1 MITAFYNPIKMVK
14 AYRQSIAYIPSL
26 LALGYFL
33 LGLAAVV
40 PEEGLIPLPV
50 TLEFLHFTDTET
62 RRTLLSAL
70 LTGMVSLMVFSFSMV
85 MSVLSQAGGN
95 FSHKLVFGLVTK
107 RHHQW
112 VLGHYLGT
120 ILYVLMLLM
129 MPGSD
134 DSPGLWRSLHAYLG
148 AVMVIHC
155 LALFVYFIHKASQ
168 SVQVNSV
175 AASLHQATSHSLSRM
190 KARQQA
196 ARFEHFSQVKPVTT
210 THFFIAS
217 DQTGTIQRADFE
229 KLAEL
234 AANKEAILYFNVSL
248 GDFVLK
254 GYPLLSVEAAD
265 APDEEWTQ
273 EILAQVVLGQAESI
287 EDSHVHGLTQLMEI
301 AIKALSPGV
310 NDPGTALLCIN
321 QLADLLRQRLDFS
334 PCNALVDGQGKLRVT
349 WPTEDFHNL
358 LYRIITPIL
367 RYGHKDLS
375 IGLSL
380 LEALK
385 TLSLFAGSAQRES
398 LQQQADR
405 VFEMLNQTA
414 QHHLDRDFINRE
426 LHRGEHRLILPDSL
440 PATFRRD
447 EE

>member
-1 MITAFYNPIKMVK
+1 MITALYYPIKIVK

-50 TLEFLHFTDTET
+50 TFEFLHFTDTET
-62 RRTLLSAL
+62 RRTLLATL

-95 FSHKLVFGLVTK
+95 FSHKMVFGLVTK

-134 DSPGLWRSLHAYLG
+134 DSPGLWGSLHAYLG

-175 AASLHQATSHSLSRM
+175 TASLHQATTHSLSRM

-196 ARFEHFSQVKPVTT
+196 ARFEHLSQVKPATT
-210 THFFIAS
+210 THFVIAS
-217 DQTGTIQRADFE
+217 DKTGTIQRADFE
-229 KLAEL
+229 KLVEL
-234 AANKEAILYFNVSL
+234 ATHKQAILYFNVSL

-254 GYPLLSVEAAD
+254 GYPLLRVEAA
-265 APDEEWTQ
+265 APPDEEWIR
-273 EILAQVVLGQAESI
+273 EVLAQIVHGQAESI

-321 QLADLLRQRLDFS
+321 HLTDLLRQRLNFT
-334 PCNALVDGQGKLRVT
+334 PCNALVDEQDKLRVT
-349 WPTEDFHNL
+349 WPTEDFDSL
-358 LYRIITPIL
+358 LYRIITPIVC
-367 RYGHKDLS
+367 YGHKDLS

-385 TLSLFAGSAQRES
+385 TLSLFAENAQRES

-405 VFEMLNQTA
+405 VIEMLNRAA
-414 QHHLDRDFINRE
+414 QHHLDRDFINKK
-426 LHRGEHRLILPDSL
+426 LNSGEHRLILPDSL
-440 PATFRRD
+440 VAASVHNS
-447 EE
+447 E